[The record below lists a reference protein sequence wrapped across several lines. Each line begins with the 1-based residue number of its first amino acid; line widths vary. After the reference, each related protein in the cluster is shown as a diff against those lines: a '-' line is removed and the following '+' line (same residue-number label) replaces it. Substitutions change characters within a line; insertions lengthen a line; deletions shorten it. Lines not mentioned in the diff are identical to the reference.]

1 MTQANTEQTVG
12 TEGPK
17 QDPLASVHTQSF
29 TQILAGTGVSLAVST
44 YQAGKLV
51 LMRADGEITNTH
63 FRPMR
68 KPMGMA
74 ARADRLTVGTA
85 YGISDLRN
93 TPAAAGAL
101 EPHGKHDALF
111 LPRAV
116 YYTGDIDI
124 HEMAWQS
131 NELFFINTRFSCL
144 CKLNPDFSF
153 DPVWRPP
160 FISAYDPRDRC
171 HLNGLALRDGQVRYV
186 SALSQ
191 TDTPGGWRQHKSDG
205 GIVMDLHDN
214 KIVADGLAMPHS
226 PRWHADAL
234 WYLESGKGLLCKKSL
249 NTGEVEEIA
258 KLPGFT
264 RGLDFFGNFA
274 FVGVSQVRETA
285 VFSGLDITKSQA
297 VRECGVW
304 VVDISTGSVIG
315 YLQFTQGV
323 REIFSVCV
331 LPHRYPD
338 VLLDNELFL
347 RRNYVIRDEL
357 LLNTELPDPEWES
370 VEQHFEQGNNFA
382 NTGQADAAMK
392 AFSRALE
399 LDSGF
404 LPARYNRALLLVKQE
419 KWGDAKKELHE
430 VVSMEAGHVEGLN
443 MMGWVLFQLG
453 ELEGSLEYLEKAL
466 QVNPSMVLARNNLHV
481 VTEALKQA
489 QSAEQSQP

>member
-1 MTQANTEQTVG
+1 MTQSQKAPQHQS
-12 TEGPK
+12 
-17 QDPLASVHTQSF
+17 QDPNQSPLASVHTKSF
-29 TQILAGTGVSLAVST
+29 TQILQGAGISLAVST

-74 ARADRLTVGTA
+74 AKPDRLTVGTA
-85 YGISDLRN
+85 FGITDLRN

-101 EPHGKHDALF
+101 EPLGKHDALF
-111 LPRAV
+111 LPRAD
-116 YYTGDIDI
+116 YCTGDIDI
-124 HEMAWQS
+124 HEMAWQN
-131 NELFFINTRFSCL
+131 NELFFVNTRFSCL
-144 CKLNPDFSF
+144 CKLNPDYSF
-153 DPVWRPP
+153 DPVWRPA

-171 HLNGLALRDGQVRYV
+171 HLNGLALRDEKIRYV

-191 TDTPGGWRQHKSDG
+191 SDTPGGWRQHKSDG
-205 GIVMDLHDN
+205 GVIIDLQN
-214 KIVADGLAMPHS
+214 NQVVAENLAMPHS

-234 WYLESGKGLLCKKSL
+234 WYLESGKGLLCKKNL
-249 NTGEVEEIA
+249 GTGEVEEIA

-297 VRECGVW
+297 VRECGIW
-304 VVDISTGSVIG
+304 VVDIATGSVIG

-331 LPHRYPD
+331 LPYRYPD

-357 LLNTELPDPEWES
+357 LQNTELPDPEWES
-370 VEQHFEQGNNFA
+370 AEQHFEQGNNFA
-382 NTGQADAAMK
+382 NTGQAEAALK
-392 AFSRALE
+392 AFDRALK
-399 LDSGF
+399 LDPGF
-404 LPARYNRALLLVKQE
+404 LPARYNRALVLVKQE
-419 KWGDAKKELHE
+419 KWREAKKELHE
-430 VVSMEAGHVEGLN
+430 VVAMEAGHVDGLN
-443 MMGWVLFQLG
+443 MMGWVLYQLG
-453 ELEGSLEYLEKAL
+453 ELEASLGCLEKAL
-466 QVNPSMVLARNNLHV
+466 EVNPSMVLARNNLRTV
-481 VTEALKQA
+481 KEALKLSQG
-489 QSAEQSQP
+489 AE

>member
-1 MTQANTEQTVG
+1 MTQTKENLAPG
-12 TEGPK
+12 TEDPSK
-17 QDPLASVHTQSF
+17 NPLASVHTKSF
-29 TQILAGTGVSLAVST
+29 TQILQGAGISLAVST

-74 ARADRLTVGTA
+74 AKSDRLTVGTA
-85 YGISDLRN
+85 FGISDLRN
-93 TPAAAGAL
+93 TPAAAGTL

-111 LPRAV
+111 LPRAE
-116 YYTGDIDI
+116 YCTGDIDI
-124 HEMAWQS
+124 HEMAWQD
-131 NELFFINTRFSCL
+131 NALFFVNTRFSCL
-144 CKLNPDFSF
+144 CKLNPDYSF
-153 DPVWRPP
+153 DPVWRPA

-171 HLNGLALRDGQVRYV
+171 HLNGLALRDGKIRYV

-205 GIVMDLHDN
+205 GLVIDLQN
-214 KIVADGLAMPHS
+214 NQVVADKLAMPHS

-234 WYLESGKGLLCKKSL
+234 WYLESGKGLLCKKNL
-249 NTGEVEEIA
+249 RTGDVEEIA

-285 VFSGLDITKSQA
+285 VFSGLDITKSEA

-304 VVDISTGSVIG
+304 VVDIGTGDVIG

-331 LPHRYPD
+331 LPYRYPD
-338 VLLDNELFL
+338 VLLDNEILL
-347 RRNYVIRDEL
+347 RRNYVVRDEL
-357 LLNTELPDPEWES
+357 LSNTELPDPEWES
-370 VEQHFEQGNNFA
+370 AEQHFERGNNFA
-382 NTGQADAAMK
+382 NTGQAEAAMK
-392 AFSRALE
+392 AFSRTLE
-399 LDSGF
+399 LDPGF

-419 KWGDAKKELHE
+419 KWDDAKSELLE
-430 VVSMEAGHVEGLN
+430 VIAMEAGHVEGLN

-453 ELEGSLEYLEKAL
+453 DLEGAEAHLEKAL
-466 QVNPSMVLARNNLHV
+466 KVNPSMVLARSNLQAV
-481 VTEALKQA
+481 KEALQKA
-489 QSAEQSQP
+489 QGADLS